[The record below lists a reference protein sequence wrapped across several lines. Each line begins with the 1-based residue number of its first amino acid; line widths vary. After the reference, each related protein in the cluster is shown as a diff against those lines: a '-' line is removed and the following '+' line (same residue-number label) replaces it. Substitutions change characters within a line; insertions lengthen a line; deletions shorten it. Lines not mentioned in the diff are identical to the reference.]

1 MDLRP
6 NGLERHL
13 YHSNETH
20 TLRCDTRRWVLNV
33 IDIHDS
39 LHDITVCIMIS
50 VQEVELGLVDLVCRM
65 RESSLQPGEDTCYKR
80 IEPQM
85 CRVQKYQCII
95 RP

>member
-1 MDLRP
+1 MDW
-6 NGLERHL
+6 ND
-13 YHSNETH
+13 TCIIAMKH

-65 RESSLQPGEDTCYKR
+65 RESSLQPGKDTCYKR

>member
-1 MDLRP
+1 MDWNDICIIAMKHIL
-6 NGLERHL
+6 
-13 YHSNETH
+13 S
-20 TLRCDTRRWVLNV
+20 VV
-33 IDIHDS
+33 IQD
-39 LHDITVCIMIS
+39 VGCFS